1 LRINP
6 EALRAIIEHGEL
18 TYPYECCGFLFG
30 SDNQSRSIE
39 EAVPVD
45 NSQPGDQRKRFEISP
60 LDYMK
65 AEKYGLENNL
75 DLIGVYHSHPE
86 HPAIPSRHDH
96 KQALPFFS
104 YIILSVRE
112 GEFVKVASW
121 KLDDQGNFENE
132 EIEALNK
139 FELKS

>member
-1 LRINP
+1 M
-6 EALRAIIEHGEL
+6 IEHGEL

-30 SDNQSRSIE
+30 SDKENRIIE

-60 LDYMK
+60 QDYMK
-65 AEKYGLENNL
+65 AEKYGLEN
-75 DLIGVYHSHPE
+75 DLELVGIYHSHPD

-104 YIILSVRE
+104 YIILSIRE
-112 GEFVKVASW
+112 AVFLKITSW
-121 KLDDQGNFENE
+121 KLNDQGDFKSEKI
-132 EIEALNK
+132 EILNK
-139 FELKS
+139 LEIKR